1 MSMNKIKTYL
11 KGFFKGLGLLLI
23 VFVMAAILEILHKPN
38 IIQEIL
44 QQFLEGIF
52 FIAFTAYF
60 VRKHNQ
66 SETWILCSHYRSF
79 LVLLNIKNI
88 FQNPTWKVKNVSIR
102 TTTKY

>member
-1 MSMNKIKTYL
+1 MSMYKIKTYL

-23 VFVMAAILEILHKPN
+23 VFVMGAILEILHKPN
-38 IIQEIL
+38 VSQEIL

-66 SETWILCSHYRSF
+66 SETWILCSLFSLPF
-79 LVLLNIKNI
+79 LFGAIEYQKHFSETHLEGEK
-88 FQNPTWKVKNVSIR
+88 QKK
-102 TTTKY
+102 